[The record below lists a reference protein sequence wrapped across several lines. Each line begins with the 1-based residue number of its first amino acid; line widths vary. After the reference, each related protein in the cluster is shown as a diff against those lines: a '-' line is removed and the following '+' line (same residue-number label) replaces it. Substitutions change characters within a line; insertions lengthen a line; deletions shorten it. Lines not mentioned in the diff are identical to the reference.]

1 MKSKTI
7 RFLKQGLVTIDMP
20 DNLSIDEQIEFAK
33 NHLDTMSDQ
42 DLVMAMSDCTPS
54 GNNPSRF
61 DSDSFQVEALE
72 DPDNN
77 YELLY
82 YTNLWEVYLNE

>member
-1 MKSKTI
+1 MNRNQYNNHVKEALVKSKTI

-42 DLVMAMSDCTPS
+42 DLVMAACA
-54 GNNPSRF
+54 RLR
-61 DSDSFQVEALE
+61 ARKAR
-72 DPDNN
+72 
-77 YELLY
+77 
-82 YTNLWEVYLNE
+82 